1 MCQALTKRKA
11 KCKNRQEPYCYL
23 HKLSMENKTLK
34 ESQKKLEKTVKTKNN
49 KIKKIGKK
57 LSKIASQRENVK
69 TDLMEYK
76 KKNEIIENELHA
88 IKNDKADLMEYKKKN
103 EIIENELYAFKN
115 NNAFTMKMAE
125 ELDKLRSD
133 FKTLEKYEKY
143 KKYIDTT
150 VMKYGDKNYTRIT
163 IWDMVNISNINDIVI
178 KDLGI
183 TIDDFEDRFLKLKK
197 KRNKLAHPQISN
209 DRSEIILDIAL

>member
-1 MCQALTKRKA
+1 MQKPPRTILLSPQAVYGKQNPERI
-11 KCKNRQEPYCYL
+11 P
-23 HKLSMENKTLK
+23 
-34 ESQKKLEKTVKTKNN
+34 
-49 KIKKIGKK
+49 KKIGKK

-69 TDLMEYK
+69 T
-76 KKNEIIENELHA
+76 
-88 IKNDKADLMEYKKKN
+88 DLMEYKKKN

>member
-1 MCQALTKRKA
+1 MCQALTKKKA

-57 LSKIASQRENVK
+57 LSKVASQREN
-69 TDLMEYK
+69 DK

-103 EIIENELYAFKN
+103 EIIENELHAIKN
-115 NNAFTMKMAE
+115 DNAFTMKMAE
-125 ELDKLRSD
+125 ELDKLRDD

-209 DRSEIILDIAL
+209 DRSQIILDLAL